1 MLPKV
6 IIHNSVSLDGSL
18 VSFEVNMPL
27 HYRIA
32 GGFKADMHLVGSET
46 AKAGME
52 LFMKRIPPERAADFK
67 KPDKEGLLWAIPD
80 TTGKL
85 KGRLHVLRQ
94 AEYCKDAV
102 ILVSQ
107 RTPSAYIRY
116 LQERNY
122 DFILIGKDKCD
133 LKLALETLRKNYGA
147 KTILTDTGRVLG
159 NALLDQGLASKI
171 SLLVHPVIVGKDST
185 NMFGCIERRPSLR
198 LITRTLFEKRFLWL
212 VYEVGR

>member
-32 GGFKADMHLVGSET
+32 GGFKADMHLVGSDT
-46 AKAGME
+46 VKTGME
-52 LFMKRIPPERAADFK
+52 LFVERIPPERAADFK

-85 KGRLHVLRQ
+85 MGRLHVVRQ
-94 AEYCKDAV
+94 SEYCKDAV
-102 ILVSQ
+102 ILVS
-107 RTPSAYIRY
+107 RKTPPAYLRY
-116 LQERNY
+116 LKERDY
-122 DFILIGKDKCD
+122 DVILAGKDKCD

-159 NALLDQGLASKI
+159 NALLDQGLASTI
-171 SLLVHPVIVGKDST
+171 SLLVHPIIVGKESF
-185 NMFGCIERRPSLR
+185 NMFGCLERRPSLR
-198 LITRTLFEKRFLWL
+198 LITRKLFEKRFLWL